1 MNENG
6 PIVKFDV
13 ILESTEGEPISH
25 RVTSSRSHY
34 TFTHMQSV
42 KNGSVRIKA
51 GTTVGMSDPSN
62 PVYIQKGT

>member
-1 MNENG
+1 MNESG
-6 PIVKFDV
+6 PIVEFDV
-13 ILESTEGEPISH
+13 ILESTGGEPISH
-25 RVTSSRSHY
+25 RVNSSSHY

-42 KNGSVRIKA
+42 KNGIVRIKA